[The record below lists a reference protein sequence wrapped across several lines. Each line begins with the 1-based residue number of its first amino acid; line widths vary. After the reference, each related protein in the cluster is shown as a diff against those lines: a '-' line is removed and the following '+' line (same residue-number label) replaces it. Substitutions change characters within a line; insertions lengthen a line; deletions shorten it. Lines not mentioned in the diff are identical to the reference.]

1 MSRVCRTCLLYEGM
15 RFFLHPHLA
24 RSPAAPVRIGADG
37 RCSFC
42 TLWDERFSHVML
54 DAERQ
59 RFEDDARPVIV
70 LFSGGKDSAA
80 ALVRTRRLGKRTHA
94 LLFDNGFVPSAV
106 IEQARRTCEQL
117 GVPLWVE
124 RGGVDLAPALASLDV
139 TGRTPCE
146 ACINAVWVH
155 AVRRAQEIDAGYVVQ
170 GTNYYATWSL
180 FPVGTRLLVDERL
193 VIHLPFVT
201 RQTSADT
208 LALLRSVGFE
218 PAALTG
224 VSSNCR
230 VPEQVQ
236 DRVADALGHV
246 PELEDLSLE
255 ILAGHLSRDEAL
267 ETLRRKA
274 PAHRALLA
282 RLGL

>member
-1 MSRVCRTCLLYEGM
+1 MTRVCSRCLFYEGM
-15 RFFLHPHLA
+15 HFFLHPHLA

-42 TLWDERFSHVML
+42 ALWEERFSPVVVG
-54 DAERQ
+54 AERQ
-59 RFEDDARPVIV
+59 RFEEDTGPVLV

-80 ALVRTRRLGKRTHA
+80 ALVRTLRMGKRAHA
-94 LLFDNGFVPSAV
+94 LLFDNGFVPPAV
-106 IEQARRTCEQL
+106 VEQARRTCERLQ
-117 GVPLWVE
+117 VPLFVE
-124 RGGVDLAPALASLDV
+124 QGGVDLEGALAQLDEN
-139 TGRTPCE
+139 GRTPCE

-155 AVRRAQEIDAGYVVQ
+155 AARRARELDAAYVVQ
-170 GTNYYATWSL
+170 GTNYWATWSI

-193 VIHLPFVT
+193 AIHLPFVMGQTAAET
-201 RQTSADT
+201 R
-208 LALLRSVGFE
+208 ALLHEVGFA
-218 PAALTG
+218 PAELAG

-230 VPEQVQ
+230 VPERVQ
-236 DRVADALGHV
+236 ERVAVALGHV

-255 ILAGHLSRDEAL
+255 VLVGHLSREEAV

-274 PAHRALLA
+274 PAHRELLE